1 MNLINDLRE
10 PNQTML
16 SSLKSFNNKKAFYLK
31 EALYIF
37 HVK

>member
-1 MNLINDLRE
+1 MNLINDFRE

-31 EALYIF
+31 ALYIF